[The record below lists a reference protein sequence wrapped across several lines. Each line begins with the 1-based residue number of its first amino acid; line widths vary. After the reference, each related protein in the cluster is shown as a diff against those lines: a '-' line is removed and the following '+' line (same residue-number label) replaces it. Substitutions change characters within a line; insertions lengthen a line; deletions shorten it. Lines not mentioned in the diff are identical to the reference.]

1 MGPTARRGTRVAEL
15 ETPREAAYAEAL
27 ARHGLADVQPL
38 YRQLLLRLKA
48 QDAAAYE
55 KAVAHYKVEVESAVE
70 EAEDPVAVWVAY
82 GVWLAP
88 RLAPGSLRAVNV
100 DGLATPAESPPPL
113 GPMLMHLPE
122 DPKVRALVLA
132 MPAEPSP
139 AQQETAA
146 LLCGP

>member
-1 MGPTARRGTRVAEL
+1 MAEL
-15 ETPREAAYAEAL
+15 EIPRDAAYADAL

-55 KAVAHYKVEVESAVE
+55 AAVARYKAEVESTVE

-88 RLAPGSLRAVNV
+88 LVAPGSLKAVNV
-100 DGLATPAESPPPL
+100 DGLATPAENPPPL

-122 DPKVRALVLA
+122 DPRVRGLVLT
-132 MPAEPSP
+132 MPAAPSA
-139 AQQETAA
+139 AQKETAS
-146 LLCGP
+146 LLCA